1 MADAI
6 VLKPVAWLSTD
17 RPSRLRGVFAPG
29 IPPLANQLGSIRPV
43 QARVRRRTRCG
54 HQQLGSRIA
63 TALHEGRIDIEQP
76 AILGVDQ
83 GQLVKASFKRIEI
96 TVVTALAAPAAVFR

>member
-1 MADAI
+1 MLDA
-6 VLKPVAWLSTD
+6 AT
-17 RPSRLRGVFAPG
+17 
-29 IPPLANQLGSIRPV
+29 
-43 QARVRRRTRCG
+43 
-54 HQQLGSRIA
+54 QQLGSRIA

-96 TVVTALAAPAAVFR
+96 AVVTAFGSTGGRFPLGRPELDVDTRQCLHGIDRAGYPLDHARRHVLASPAC